1 MTRSTKLIS
10 AHRYCQ
16 HLAKSHYENFP
27 VASIILPKHI
37 QQSVFV
43 IYAFAR
49 TADDIADEGSA
60 TKADRMQALL
70 EYEKQL
76 NNIEQGA
83 DLSQP
88 PLFIALSDVVY
99 SQHLPIQ
106 LFHDLLSAFKQDI
119 SQGRY
124 QSDDDILDYCRRSAN
139 PIGRLLLH
147 LGGEKSM
154 QQLQQSDALCTALQ
168 LINFY
173 QDVKQDL
180 YENNRLYLSLKSLAL
195 VGITEH
201 NIDITNTSKIAPL
214 LRERYLFTNSLLM
227 SAINL
232 GAEINGRM
240 GWEIR
245 TITLAG
251 LLTLKKLSL
260 QNNNNLTSRPRL
272 TKYNILMVASLSFF
286 TPVYRH
292 TFLYIIKHIIKLN
305 QL

>member
-99 SQHLPIQ
+99 SQQLPIQ
-106 LFHDLLSAFKQDI
+106 LFHDLLTAFKQDI

-201 NIDITNTSKIAPL
+201 NLDITNTSKIAPL

-272 TKYNILMVASLSFF
+272 TKYNILMVASLSFL

-292 TFLYIIKHIIKLN
+292 TCLYIIKHIIKLN

>member
-1 MTRSTKLIS
+1 MTRSTELIL

-27 VASIILPKHI
+27 VASILLPKHI
-37 QQSVFV
+37 QKTIFV

-60 TKADRMQALL
+60 TIAERTQALL

-76 NNIEQGA
+76 NDIAQGA
-83 DLSQP
+83 DLSQSP
-88 PLFIALSDVVY
+88 IFTALFDVIHNH
-99 SQHLPIQ
+99 QLPIQ
-106 LFHDLLSAFKQDI
+106 LFYDLLSAFKQDI

-124 QSDDDILDYCRRSAN
+124 QTDDDILDYCRHSAN
-139 PIGRLLLH
+139 PIGRLFLH
-147 LGGEKSM
+147 LGGEKSKH
-154 QQLQQSDALCTALQ
+154 QLKQSDALCTALQ

-173 QDVKQDL
+173 QDIQQDL
-180 YENNRLYLSLKSLAL
+180 YENNRLYLSLKSLSHL
-195 VGITEH
+195 GITEH
-201 NIDITNTSKIAPL
+201 NLDITNTTKIAPL

-232 GAEINGRM
+232 GVEINGRM

-251 LLTLKKLSL
+251 LFTLKKLSL

-272 TKYNILMVASLSFF
+272 TKPIMLTVASLSFL
-286 TPVYRH
+286 TPIYRK
-292 TFLYIIKHIIKLN
+292 TCLSMIKNMLKLN

>member
-60 TKADRMQALL
+60 TMADRMQALL

-99 SQHLPIQ
+99 SQQLPIQ
-106 LFHDLLSAFKQDI
+106 LFHDLLTAFKQDI

-195 VGITEH
+195 VGITEL

>member
-60 TKADRMQALL
+60 TMADRMQALL

-99 SQHLPIQ
+99 SQQLPIQ
-106 LFHDLLSAFKQDI
+106 LFHDLLTAFKQDI

-272 TKYNILMVASLSFF
+272 TKYNILMVTSLSFL

>member
-99 SQHLPIQ
+99 SQQLPIQ
-106 LFHDLLSAFKQDI
+106 LFHDLLTAFKQDI

-201 NIDITNTSKIAPL
+201 NLDITNTSKIAPL

>member
-99 SQHLPIQ
+99 SQQLPIH
-106 LFHDLLSAFKQDI
+106 LFHDLLTAFKQDI

-201 NIDITNTSKIAPL
+201 NLDITNTSKIAPL

-272 TKYNILMVASLSFF
+272 TKYNILMVASLSFL

-292 TFLYIIKHIIKLN
+292 TCLYIIKHIIKLN

>member
-27 VASIILPKHI
+27 VASIILPKHL
-37 QQSVFV
+37 QQSIFV

-60 TKADRMQALL
+60 TNADRMQALL

-83 DLSQP
+83 DLNQP
-88 PLFIALSDVVY
+88 PLFIALSDVIY
-99 SQHLPIQ
+99 SQQLPIQ
-106 LFHDLLSAFKQDI
+106 LFHDLLTAFKQDI

-173 QDVKQDL
+173 QDVKQDF

-195 VGITEH
+195 IGITED
-201 NIDITNTSKIAPL
+201 NLDITNTSKIAPL

-272 TKYNILMVASLSFF
+272 TKYNILMVASLSFLI
-286 TPVYRH
+286 PVYRH
-292 TFLYIIKHIIKLN
+292 TCLYMIKNIIKLN

>member
-99 SQHLPIQ
+99 SQQLPIQ
-106 LFHDLLSAFKQDI
+106 LFHDLLTAFKQDI

>member
-60 TKADRMQALL
+60 TMADRMQALL

-76 NNIEQGA
+76 NNIEQGT

>member
-27 VASIILPKHI
+27 VASIILPKYL
-37 QQSVFV
+37 QQSIFV

-60 TKADRMQALL
+60 TNADRMQALL

-83 DLSQP
+83 DLNQP
-88 PLFIALSDVVY
+88 PLFIALSDVIY
-99 SQHLPIQ
+99 SQQLPIQ
-106 LFHDLLSAFKQDI
+106 LFHDLLTAFKQDI

>member
-60 TKADRMQALL
+60 TMADRMQALL

-99 SQHLPIQ
+99 SQQLPIQ
-106 LFHDLLSAFKQDI
+106 LFHDLLTAFKQDI

-173 QDVKQDL
+173 QDVKQDF

-201 NIDITNTSKIAPL
+201 NLDITNTSKIAPL

>member
-60 TKADRMQALL
+60 TMADRMQALL

-83 DLSQP
+83 DLNQP
-88 PLFIALSDVVY
+88 PLFIALSDVIY
-99 SQHLPIQ
+99 SQQLPIQ
-106 LFHDLLSAFKQDI
+106 LFHDLLTAFKQDI

>member
-60 TKADRMQALL
+60 TNADRMQALL

-76 NNIEQGA
+76 NNIEQGT

-195 VGITEH
+195 IGITED
-201 NIDITNTSKIAPL
+201 NLDITNTSKIAPL

>member
-60 TKADRMQALL
+60 TMADRMQALL

-76 NNIEQGA
+76 NNIEQGT

-99 SQHLPIQ
+99 SQQLPIH
-106 LFHDLLSAFKQDI
+106 LFHDLLTAFKQDI

-232 GAEINGRM
+232 GVEINGRM

>member
-60 TKADRMQALL
+60 TNADRMQALL

-272 TKYNILMVASLSFF
+272 TKYNILMVASLSFL

-292 TFLYIIKHIIKLN
+292 TCLYIIKHIIKLN

>member
-27 VASIILPKHI
+27 VASIILPKYI
-37 QQSVFV
+37 QQSIFV

-60 TKADRMQALL
+60 TNADRMQALL

-83 DLSQP
+83 DLNQP
-88 PLFIALSDVVY
+88 PLFIALSDVIY
-99 SQHLPIQ
+99 SQQLPIQ
-106 LFHDLLSAFKQDI
+106 LFHDLLTAFKQDI

-173 QDVKQDL
+173 QDVKQDF

-195 VGITEH
+195 IGITED
-201 NIDITNTSKIAPL
+201 NLDITNTSKIAPL

-272 TKYNILMVASLSFF
+272 TKYNILMVASLSFLI
-286 TPVYRH
+286 PVYRH
-292 TFLYIIKHIIKLN
+292 TFLYMIKNIIKLN

>member
-60 TKADRMQALL
+60 TNADRMQALL

-83 DLSQP
+83 DLNQP
-88 PLFIALSDVVY
+88 PLFIALSDVIY
-99 SQHLPIQ
+99 SQQLPIQ
-106 LFHDLLSAFKQDI
+106 LFHDLLTAFKQDI

-195 VGITEH
+195 LGITDH
-201 NIDITNTSKIAPL
+201 NLDITNTSKIAPL

-272 TKYNILMVASLSFF
+272 TKYNILMVASLSFL

-292 TFLYIIKHIIKLN
+292 TCLYIIKHIIKLN

>member
-60 TKADRMQALL
+60 TNADRMQALL

-99 SQHLPIQ
+99 SQQLPIQ
-106 LFHDLLSAFKQDI
+106 LFHDLLTAFKQDI

-201 NIDITNTSKIAPL
+201 NLDITNTSKIAPL

-272 TKYNILMVASLSFF
+272 TKYNILMVASLSFL

>member
-99 SQHLPIQ
+99 SQQLPIQ
-106 LFHDLLSAFKQDI
+106 LFHDLLTAFKQDI

-272 TKYNILMVASLSFF
+272 TKYNILMVASLSFL

-292 TFLYIIKHIIKLN
+292 TCLYIIKHIIKLN

>member
-27 VASIILPKHI
+27 VASIILPKYL
-37 QQSVFV
+37 QQSIFV

-60 TKADRMQALL
+60 TNADRMQALL

-83 DLSQP
+83 DLNQP
-88 PLFIALSDVVY
+88 PLFIALSDVIY
-99 SQHLPIQ
+99 SQQLPIQ
-106 LFHDLLSAFKQDI
+106 LFHDLLTAFKQDI

-173 QDVKQDL
+173 QDVKQDF

-251 LLTLKKLSL
+251 LLTLKNLSL

-272 TKYNILMVASLSFF
+272 TKYNILMVASLSFL

>member
-27 VASIILPKHI
+27 VASIILPKYL
-37 QQSVFV
+37 QQSIFV

-60 TKADRMQALL
+60 TNADRMQALL

-83 DLSQP
+83 DLNQP
-88 PLFIALSDVVY
+88 PLFIALSDVIY
-99 SQHLPIQ
+99 SQQLPIQ
-106 LFHDLLSAFKQDI
+106 LFHDLLTAFKQDI

-173 QDVKQDL
+173 QDVKQDF

-195 VGITEH
+195 IGITED
-201 NIDITNTSKIAPL
+201 NLDITNTSKIAPL

-272 TKYNILMVASLSFF
+272 TKYNILMVASLSFL

>member
-60 TKADRMQALL
+60 TNADRMQALL

-76 NNIEQGA
+76 NNIEQGT

-99 SQHLPIQ
+99 SQQLPIQ
-106 LFHDLLSAFKQDI
+106 LFHDLLTAFKQDI

-272 TKYNILMVASLSFF
+272 TKYNILMVASLSFL

-292 TFLYIIKHIIKLN
+292 TCLYIIKHIIKLN

>member
-76 NNIEQGA
+76 NNIEQGT

-99 SQHLPIQ
+99 SQQLPIQ
-106 LFHDLLSAFKQDI
+106 LFHDLLTAFKQDI

-195 VGITEH
+195 LGITEH
-201 NIDITNTSKIAPL
+201 NLDITNTSKIAPL

>member
-60 TKADRMQALL
+60 TMADRMQALL

-99 SQHLPIQ
+99 SQQLPIQ
-106 LFHDLLSAFKQDI
+106 LFHDLLTAFKQDI

-173 QDVKQDL
+173 QDVKQDF

-195 VGITEH
+195 IGITED
-201 NIDITNTSKIAPL
+201 NLDITNTSKIAPL

>member
-60 TKADRMQALL
+60 TMADRMQALL

-260 QNNNNLTSRPRL
+260 QNNNNLTSRPGL
-272 TKYNILMVASLSFF
+272 TKYNILMVASLSFL
-286 TPVYRH
+286 TPVYRY

>member
-60 TKADRMQALL
+60 TMADRMQALL

>member
-60 TKADRMQALL
+60 TMADRMQALL

-99 SQHLPIQ
+99 SQQLPIQ
-106 LFHDLLSAFKQDI
+106 LFHDLLTAFKQDI

-201 NIDITNTSKIAPL
+201 NLDITNTSKIAPL

-272 TKYNILMVASLSFF
+272 TKYNILMVASLSFL

-292 TFLYIIKHIIKLN
+292 TCLYIIKHIIKLN

>member
-60 TKADRMQALL
+60 TNADRMQALL

-99 SQHLPIQ
+99 SQQLPIQ
-106 LFHDLLSAFKQDI
+106 LFHDLLTAFKQDI

>member
-60 TKADRMQALL
+60 TNADRMQGLL

-76 NNIEQGA
+76 NNIEQGT

-99 SQHLPIQ
+99 SQQLPIH
-106 LFHDLLSAFKQDI
+106 LFHDLLTAFKQDI

-201 NIDITNTSKIAPL
+201 NLDITNTSKIAPL

>member
-27 VASIILPKHI
+27 VASIILPKYL
-37 QQSVFV
+37 QQSIFV

-60 TKADRMQALL
+60 TMADRMQALL

-88 PLFIALSDVVY
+88 PLFIALSDVIY
-99 SQHLPIQ
+99 SQQLPIQ
-106 LFHDLLSAFKQDI
+106 LFHDLLTAFKQDI

>member
-60 TKADRMQALL
+60 TNADRMQALL

>member
-60 TKADRMQALL
+60 TMADRMQALL

-99 SQHLPIQ
+99 SQQLPIQ
-106 LFHDLLSAFKQDI
+106 LFHDLLTAFKQDI

-272 TKYNILMVASLSFF
+272 TKYNILMVASLSFL
-286 TPVYRH
+286 TPVYRY

>member
-201 NIDITNTSKIAPL
+201 NLDITNTSKIAPL

>member
-27 VASIILPKHI
+27 VASIILPKYL
-37 QQSVFV
+37 QQSIFV

-60 TKADRMQALL
+60 TNADRMQALL

-99 SQHLPIQ
+99 SQQLPIQ
-106 LFHDLLSAFKQDI
+106 LFHDLLTAFKQDI

-173 QDVKQDL
+173 QDVKQDF

-195 VGITEH
+195 IGITED
-201 NIDITNTSKIAPL
+201 NLDITNTSKIAPL

-251 LLTLKKLSL
+251 LLTLKNLSL

-272 TKYNILMVASLSFF
+272 TKYNILMVASLSFL